1 MIARILAKKN
11 ISRLSSK
18 QEGFTL
24 VETIIY
30 LFIMSMLVLLISSLV
45 MTIFNARRQLK
56 ASHIVHHNARFIVNY
71 LTNKIHN
78 VDLIDDVSPAPEQLH
93 FYQLPDTRFSIAIE
107 SDDLIYR
114 QTEDGGSGFPDQST
128 ADPVSLNSNEVIV
141 NNLTMS
147 LISDGQGNTNRGV
160 RLIFTLQTG
169 TAGDSHGYVNK
180 VFTTFIS
187 LR

>member
-1 MIARILAKKN
+1 MITKILAKKN
-11 ISRLSSK
+11 ISRLGSK

-24 VETIIY
+24 IETIVY
-30 LFIMSMLVLLISSLV
+30 LFIMSMLILLISSLV
-45 MTIFNARRQLK
+45 MTIFNARRHLK
-56 ASHIVHHNARFIVNY
+56 ASHLVHHNARFIVNY

-93 FYQLPDTRFSIAIE
+93 FYQLPDTRFSLAIE

-114 QTEDGGSGFPDQST
+114 QTEDVGSGFPDQST
-128 ADPVSLNSNEVIV
+128 ADPVSLNGDEIIVSNL
-141 NNLTMS
+141 NMS
-147 LISDGQGNTNRGV
+147 LISDGHGNTNQGI

-169 TAGDSHGYVNK
+169 TPGENYGYVNK
-180 VFTTFIS
+180 IFTTFIS